1 MRRWHVVV
9 SCTVRFRLH
18 LQPGDRRRGLG
29 SASGVHSSRT
39 GPGDPA
45 HHHSGLHEFPDY
57 LLRRGSHGRRQCVLY
72 SQGEEGETGPHSGEQ
87 RHTEAGFG
95 GSVTA
100 CNAVFCACFPCLA
113 ISQPLNMN
121 QFNICTTR
129 QLKHHISWKPTTQQC
144 SRPVHL

>member
-1 MRRWHVVV
+1 MAGGAAGSPQEPDSQYSSVVSSLPFPCKMRRWHVAV

-29 SASGVHSSRT
+29 SATGVHSSRT

-45 HHHSGLHEFPDY
+45 HHHSGLHEFLDY

-113 ISQPLNMN
+113 ISA
-121 QFNICTTR
+121 
-129 QLKHHISWKPTTQQC
+129 
-144 SRPVHL
+144 